1 MKHTICILIFLLSMA
16 NAAAGATYSVTS
28 LPNVQKADHTKHL
41 VNPDGIISPAVQ
53 AQIDTLL
60 MDARRIST
68 SEVVAVIVDDID
80 APDIDTYATELFNT
94 WGIGKSDNN
103 NGILILVAKDR
114 RKAVIRTG
122 PGAEGILPDIT
133 AGRILRDEMFPRFR
147 EGDYE
152 GGMLAAVQRV
162 HDIVVNPD
170 AAAELHSRRSDNFSA
185 ESEGDGF
192 HIYIICVS
200 ILAAVML
207 CILLYRLYNV
217 RDKGD
222 YEKYTALETLKP
234 AYLCLT
240 FVGLFIPV
248 IASLPL
254 VLLLSRW
261 RNRPKKCAN
270 CGARMRKIDEIH
282 DNDFL
287 TPAQDLEEQ
296 LNSVDYDVWQCPE
309 CGEVD
314 TYPFVVKGSS
324 YKPCPNCHT
333 RAYRLMKTRQLVAP
347 TTTSTGIL
355 QKEYRCL
362 NCNYTHNDQEK
373 IPAKPMPVVIVP
385 GGGGR
390 RGGGGF
396 SGGSFGGGFGGG
408 FTGGGGASGGW

>member
-1 MKHTICILIFLLSMA
+1 MA
-16 NAAAGATYSVTS
+16 VGAMSATYDVST

-41 VNPDGIISPAVQ
+41 VNPDGIISPSVQ

-60 MDARRIST
+60 LDARRIST

-80 APDIDTYATELFNT
+80 APDIDIFATELFNS
-94 WGIGKSDNN
+94 WGIGKNDNN
-103 NGILILVAKDR
+103 NGILILVAKDW

-133 AGRILRDEMFPRFR
+133 AGRILRNEMFPRFKK
-147 EGDYE
+147 GDYE
-152 GGMLAAVQRV
+152 GGMLAAVRSI

-170 AAAELHSRRSDNFSA
+170 AVAELHSDRADNYGDNSDY
-185 ESEGDGF
+185 DGF
-192 HIYIICVS
+192 RIYIIAVC
-200 ILAAVML
+200 ILAAVMSGL
-207 CILLYRLYNV
+207 LLYRLYKV
-217 RDKGD
+217 RDKSD
-222 YEKYTALETLKP
+222 YEKYTALESLRP

-240 FVGLFIPV
+240 FIGLFIPV

-254 VLLLSRW
+254 VLLLYSW
-261 RNRPKKCAN
+261 RNRPKKCGN
-270 CGARMRKIDEIH
+270 CGTGMRKIDEVH

-296 LNSVDYDVWQCPE
+296 LNSVDYDVWQCPA

-314 TYPFVVKGSS
+314 TYPFVVKGSL

-333 RAYRLMKTRQLVAP
+333 RAYRLVKTRQLVAP
-347 TTTSTGIL
+347 TATSTGIL

-362 NCNYTHNDQEK
+362 NCNYTHFEQEK
-373 IPAKPMPVVIVP
+373 IPARPLPVVIVP
-385 GGGGR
+385 GGGGH